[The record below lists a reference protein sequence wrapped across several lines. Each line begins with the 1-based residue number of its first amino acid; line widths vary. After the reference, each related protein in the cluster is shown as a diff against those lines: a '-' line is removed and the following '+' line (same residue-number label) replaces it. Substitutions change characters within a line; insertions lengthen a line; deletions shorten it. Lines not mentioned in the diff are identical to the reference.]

1 MPLQLREN
9 CKYNLMVPT
18 SVGLRITPKDRQPV
32 HVSREF
38 TLQANS
44 AESNVLGV
52 SAALGLKTKML
63 TAFVKD
69 SPLAEFI
76 KSEYRAR
83 GIDFEGPE
91 IPQGGPWGYRHQ
103 INVADCGFGLRG
115 ARVWNDRA
123 GEVGRE
129 LKSED
134 FDLNRIFRQE
144 GVQILHMSGLFA
156 AMSPATIRFCL
167 DCAHAAKDNGTL
179 ISFDL
184 NYRASFWKGRE
195 AELREAF
202 KEIASVAD
210 ILVGNEEDVQLALGV
225 KGPEAGGKSLADK
238 IDSFKQMIE
247 EVKKQYPNA
256 TMFATTLREVVS
268 ANDNLWGAILHMD
281 GQWYVEQ
288 PRNIPILDRIGG
300 GDGFVSGLLYGV
312 LRGWEPEKCLQFGW
326 ASGALV
332 VTLLTDYAT
341 PADEEQIWSIYE
353 GNARVKR

>member
-1 MPLQLREN
+1 MPIKLRED
-9 CKYNLMVPT
+9 CKYHLMVPT

-69 SPLAEFI
+69 SPLAQFI
-76 KSEYRAR
+76 KQEYRAR

-91 IPQGGPWGYRHQ
+91 VPQGGPWGYRHQ
-103 INVADCGFGLRG
+103 INVADCGYGLRG

-123 GEVGRE
+123 GEVGRD
-129 LKSED
+129 LKSSD
-134 FDLNRIFRQE
+134 FDLDRIFNKE

-156 AMSPATIRFCL
+156 AMSPNTIQFCL
-167 DCAHAAKDNGTL
+167 DCARAAKAAGSV

-195 AELREAF
+195 AELRKAF
-202 KEIASVAD
+202 TEIASLAD
-210 ILVGNEEDVQLALGV
+210 ILVGNEEDFQLALGV
-225 KGPEAGGKSLADK
+225 KGPEAGGKDLSAK
-238 IDSFKQMIE
+238 IDSFKGMIE
-247 EVKKQYPNA
+247 EVKKAFPNA

-268 ANDNLWGAILHMD
+268 ANDNLWGAILHVD

-341 PADEEQIWSIYE
+341 PADEEQIWSIYA